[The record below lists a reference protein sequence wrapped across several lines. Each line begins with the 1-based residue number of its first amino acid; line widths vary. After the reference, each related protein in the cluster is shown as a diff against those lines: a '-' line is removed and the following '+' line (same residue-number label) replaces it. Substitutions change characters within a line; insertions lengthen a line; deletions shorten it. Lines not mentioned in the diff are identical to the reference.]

1 MVGFLRCSRG
11 DAVSGGLLD
20 TSKNGHDTIYFHAD
34 CMLRSWYLIC
44 NLVAKAHH
52 ICSLA

>member
-1 MVGFLRCSRG
+1 MMRLVGR
-11 DAVSGGLLD
+11 GLLD
-20 TSKNGHDTIYFHAD
+20 TSKNGHDTIWISMWMD

-52 ICSLA
+52 ICSHA